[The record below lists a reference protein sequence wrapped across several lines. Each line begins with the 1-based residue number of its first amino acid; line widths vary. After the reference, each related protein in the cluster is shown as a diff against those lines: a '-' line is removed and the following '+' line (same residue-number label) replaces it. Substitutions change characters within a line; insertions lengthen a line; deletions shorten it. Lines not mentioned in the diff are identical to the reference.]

1 MSYYSSAIVFFVF
14 CLIVKVGLKLI
25 HILQLEGINL
35 YTLKPFNY
43 EFDDN
48 DELDYDNVINDIQS
62 HYKLC

>member
-1 MSYYSSAIVFFVF
+1 MSYCSSAIVFFVF

-25 HILQLEGINL
+25 RILQLEGINL

-48 DELDYDNVINDIQS
+48 DELDYDNVIDDIQS